1 MTEIDKILRIYNLLD
16 KSDYKTAIKEAL
28 VYIKQGAKL
37 PFLYHSVSIA
47 YIATEQFKEALA
59 ILKEGEKKFP
69 VHVEFY
75 ELFGEVYSCL
85 QDTDNAIKYFEL
97 AMGNADKTDKKSI
110 SALMTSIANL
120 KFLKGEEKEAKDL
133 YERALELDPKNPD
146 AKKITRIFN
155 QAPVDMDKLKKTAE
169 ICEEFF
175 KQKESEFLR
184 LNNINKFRSDAEDKK
199 IQLKINTAYRSEI
212 LPNLEIIKEL
222 SADSRKEWFKR
233 IEIDFVNDVPDT
245 KSESQILYEKEVNE
259 RFSFLPENAITI
271 AYIAR
276 PALKSAGMPEEK
288 LLNFIEGI
296 SRPNKK
302 DIKLLKWAYEIGKK
316 YLELDKYNDDFP
328 AFEKDFLDIITERLN
343 KERALI
349 CLFQIIENEMHR

>member
-1 MTEIDKILRIYNLLD
+1 MTEIEKIHRISDLLD

-28 VYIKQGAKL
+28 IYIKQGVKL
-37 PFLYHSVSIA
+37 PFIYHSVAIA

-69 VHVEFY
+69 EHVEFY
-75 ELFGEVYSCL
+75 ELFGEVYSYL
-85 QDTDNAIKYFEL
+85 EDTDNAIKYFEL
-97 AMGNADKTDKKSI
+97 AMENADKTNKKSI

-133 YERALELDPKNPD
+133 FERALELDPKNSD
-146 AKKITRIFN
+146 AKKITRMFN
-155 QAPVDMDKLKKTAE
+155 KSPVDMDKLEKTVE
-169 ICEEFF
+169 ISGEFI
-175 KQKESEFLR
+175 KQKESEFLK
-184 LNNINKFRSDAEDKK
+184 LNNINKFRSDDEKYK
-199 IQLKINTAYRSEI
+199 IQIKINTAYRSEV
-212 LPNLEIIKEL
+212 LPNLEIIKGL
-222 SADSRKEWFKR
+222 SADNRKEWFKR
-233 IEIDFVNDVPDT
+233 IEIDFVNDLPDT

-259 RFSFLPENAITI
+259 RFSFLPEDGIKI

-288 LLNFIEGI
+288 LVDFIEGI

-316 YLELDKYNDDFP
+316 YLELDKYNDNFP